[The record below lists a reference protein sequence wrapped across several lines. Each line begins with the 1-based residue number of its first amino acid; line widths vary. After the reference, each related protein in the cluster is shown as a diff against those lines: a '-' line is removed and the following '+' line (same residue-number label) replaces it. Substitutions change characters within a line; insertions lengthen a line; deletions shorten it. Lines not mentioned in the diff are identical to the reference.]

1 VAHPKSDGTS
11 VQEGTVAHGARPQV
25 SIRHEASQ
33 IKPSGIARDFVLL
46 LDAVAVLLLVLAWT
60 PRGVLQRSFAT
71 PRVTRFRPTLAAA
84 GISLL
89 SASLILF
96 MLNLSGPV
104 P

>member
-1 VAHPKSDGTS
+1 VH
-11 VQEGTVAHGARPQV
+11 QARPSV
-25 SIRHEASQ
+25 SIQSEASAV
-33 IKPSGIARDFVLL
+33 KPNAIARDFVLV

-60 PRGVLQRSFAT
+60 AQGVLQRRFAT
-71 PRVTRFRPTLAAA
+71 RATRFRPTMAAA